1 MFEFFQNTLAPWQW
15 GLLALV
21 PPAIVALYFLK
32 LRRQPLEVPSTYLWK
47 KSIEDM
53 HVNSLWQRLRQ
64 NLLLFLQLLLIA
76 LAMLALMRPGWE
88 GTKLEGDRFVFLV
101 DNSASMSATDATDAK
116 NRLEE
121 AKKLVAGMID
131 QMSSGMTAM
140 IISFAD
146 TPQVVQE
153 FTDNRRL
160 LRERLAT
167 IEPTVRSTDLR
178 GALELADG
186 LANPNRVPLREG
198 DRDIDVVEAQK
209 ATVYIVSDGRFEPVK
224 GFSLGNL
231 DALYVPIGS
240 LDAKNLAITTF
251 STRRSESKPEE
262 KQAFVQV
269 ANFTEAKQKATVEL
283 ELDGGLLDAKE
294 VEVPAGESGGAVF
307 PLANAPAGKLTA
319 RLKYEL
325 DTPTKHDALEQDDV
339 GFAAVNDAKPGKV
352 LVVTPGNVALQ
363 VALGTVRAGRLASV
377 QFQSPDVLTTD
388 QYKRDA
394 EIGTYDLIIYDQ
406 CAPATMPR
414 ANTLFLGRAPPSA
427 AWQKKKEDASG
438 KNDEKAANDGKE
450 AAKDAGRDASK
461 DVAKDAPAEK
471 PEMAVAPQ
479 IIDWDRSHPM
489 LASVELGNVV
499 IADSMVLHPPPGATL
514 LIDSTA
520 GPIAAVAPRDAY
532 QDAVLGFE
540 IVGKA
545 TDGATSVNT
554 NWARFLCFP
563 TFCLNVLEY
572 LGGSSQDSQMS
583 STRPGRPVEL
593 RVAGNDTELTIVDPN
608 GKRFAVRRGEGDVF
622 QFQDTNTLG
631 VYDVRRGEQ
640 VVERFAVNLFD
651 HQESD
656 VRVRSG
662 KNETAATISPADIR
676 IGNVDV
682 AATVGR
688 TPTRTEAWKTVLLCA
703 LFVLILEWYIYNR
716 RVYL

>member
-1 MFEFFQNTLAPWQW
+1 MHLSMFDFFQNTLTPWQW

-47 KSIEDM
+47 RTIEDL

-64 NLLLFLQLLLIA
+64 NLLLFLQLLLVV

-88 GTKLEGDRFVFLV
+88 GAKLQGDRFIFLV
-101 DNSASMSATDATDAK
+101 DNSASMSATDQTDAK
-116 NRLEE
+116 NRLEK
-121 AKKLVAGMID
+121 AKNVVGGMID

-160 LRERLAT
+160 LREQLAT
-167 IEPTVRSTDLR
+167 VETTVRGTDLR

-198 DRDIDVVEAQK
+198 DRDIDVVEAQPAK
-209 ATVYIVSDGRFEPVK
+209 LFIVSDGRFEPVK
-224 GFSLGNL
+224 GFSLGTL
-231 DALYVPIGS
+231 DPIYVPIGS
-240 LDAKNLAITTF
+240 FDAKNLAITAF

-269 ANFTEAKQKATVEL
+269 ANFTQAAQKAIVEL
-283 ELDGGLLDAKE
+283 ELDGSLLDAKE
-294 VEVPAGESGGAVF
+294 VQVPAGETSGIAL

-319 RLKYEL
+319 QLKYEL
-325 DTPTKHDALEQDDV
+325 DTPSKRDALVQDDV
-339 GFAAVNDAKPGKV
+339 GFAAINDAKPGRV

-363 VALGTVRAGRLASV
+363 VALATQRSGRLANI
-377 QFQSPDVLTTD
+377 QFQNPDVLTSEK
-388 QYKRDA
+388 YKHDA
-394 EIGTYDLIIYDQ
+394 EIGAYDLILYDQ
-406 CAPATMPR
+406 CAPAAMPR
-414 ANTLFLGRAPPSA
+414 ANTLFIGRLPPGA
-427 AWQKKKEDASG
+427 DWRAKREDA
-438 KNDEKAANDGKE
+438 NEKKATDN
-450 AAKDAGRDASK
+450 KDAGTD
-461 DVAKDAPAEK
+461 K
-471 PEMAVAPQ
+471 PEMAVGPQ
-479 IIDWDRSHPM
+479 IIDWDRSHPL
-489 LASVELGNVV
+489 LASVELGNVD
-499 IADSMVLHPPPGATL
+499 IADSMVLHPPPGATV

-520 GPIAAVAPRDAY
+520 GPIAAVAPRDSY

-540 IVGKA
+540 IIGQA
-545 TDGATSVNT
+545 ADGSKSVNT
-554 NWARFLCFP
+554 NWPRRLSFP

-572 LGGSSQDSQMS
+572 LGGNSQDSQAA

-593 RVAGNDTELTIVDPN
+593 RAGGNITELTIVDPT
-608 GKRFAVRRGEGDVF
+608 GEQFAVRRGQGDVF
-622 QFQDTNTLG
+622 QFQDTNRLG
-631 VYDVRRGEQ
+631 VYDVRRGDQ
-640 VVERFAVNLFD
+640 VIERFAVNLFD

-656 VRVRSG
+656 IGVRPDNDKKG
-662 KNETAATISPADIR
+662 TTANPADIR

-682 AATVGR
+682 KATVGQ
-688 TPTRTEAWKTVLLCA
+688 TPTRIEAWKPVLACA